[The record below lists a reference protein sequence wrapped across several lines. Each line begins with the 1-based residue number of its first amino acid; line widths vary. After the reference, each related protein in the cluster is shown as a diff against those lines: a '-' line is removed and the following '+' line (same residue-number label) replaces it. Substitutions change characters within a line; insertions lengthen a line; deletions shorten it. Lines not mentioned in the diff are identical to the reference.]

1 MAVDRA
7 TASAGGLF
15 AGSPFLRQAAEFE
28 AGRPFVRAE
37 ELAAGAV
44 HTVQQLAVRNDQ
56 AVEQLNAGRAT
67 TAAQLWEALQA
78 DCERLLGPDH
88 PDTLMVIGN
97 RACAVAMTGSP
108 EAVPLLETSLA
119 ARNRVFGGEH
129 PATLNALDAAAAIH
143 RAHGRLDQALAYS
156 AMAVDLRVRVRGATH
171 LETIVSRLGLAQAH
185 ADSGDVRAAQALLDA
200 ALRDALHTVGP
211 RSVVT
216 AEIRATIGSLYV
228 ASGQADRA
236 RAEMGEALAVIEGQ
250 LGRSH
255 PDTVALRGELDELVG

>member
-7 TASAGGLF
+7 AAPAGGLF

-28 AGRPFVRAE
+28 AGRPFIRSEDIAS
-37 ELAAGAV
+37 GDTQAV
-44 HTVQQLAVRNDQ
+44 TEFAHRNDQ
-56 AVEQLNAGRAT
+56 AVELLNTGRAAAAAT
-67 TAAQLWEALQA
+67 TWELLQA

-97 RACAVAMTGSP
+97 RACAVAMTGAP
-108 EAVPLLETSLA
+108 EAARLLEESLA

-143 RAHGRLDQALAYS
+143 RRNGRLDQAVAYS
-156 AMAVDLRVRVRGATH
+156 TMAVDLRTRVRGATH
-171 LETIVSRLGLAQAH
+171 LETIVSRLGLAQAYADAGEVH
-185 ADSGDVRAAQALLDA
+185 AAHSLLDA
-200 ALRDALHTVGP
+200 VLHDALSTVGP

-216 AEIRATIGSLYV
+216 AEIRATMGSLYG
-228 ASGQADRA
+228 AAGQADRA
-236 RAEMGEALAVIEGQ
+236 RMEMGEALAVIEGQ

-255 PDTVALRGELDELVG
+255 PDTVALRGELDALVG